1 MRVLLLYPVVLLY
14 HVTLLVLLF
23 PVALLVTFFFCAV
36 IMRGQLTRQAVRI
49 ID

>member
-36 IMRGQLTRQAVRI
+36 IMRGLAH
-49 ID
+49 